1 MIRCPDCGATFDSM
15 TELSHH
21 VCEPTLPTPEEVKR
35 IRVNMHKREDA
46 ERNARMLERAQRE
59 FEGA

>member
-21 VCEPTLPTPEEVKR
+21 VCEPTRHTREEVKR
-35 IRVNMHKREDA
+35 IRVNTHKREDA
-46 ERNARMLERAQRE
+46 DRNARMLERAQRE